1 MSKILPVSSGPANNW
16 FVWACRCNTWWMVL
30 GNKSTNRNAKAVG
43 FIAGRPRGL
52 YGGFMIKLAD
62 NTQRKDALLA
72 SIRTEIPEQ
81 TGLNHPTSPEFKHH
95 IHSKQ
100 LPKPATAISILIQP
114 AIETTSNMHRTPH
127 TLVSMIKLQ
136 DFALRVTKVF

>member
-1 MSKILPVSSGPANNW
+1 MT
-16 FVWACRCNTWWMVL
+16 FE
-30 GNKSTNRNAKAVG
+30 NKSTNRNAKAVG

-81 TGLNHPTSPEFKHH
+81 IGLNHPTSPELKHH

-100 LPKPATAISILIQP
+100 LSKPATAISILIQP
-114 AIETTSNMHRTPH
+114 TTETTSNLYRTPR

-136 DFALRVTKVF
+136 DFALRLTKVL